1 MKYTYIYEILLR
13 LQRQRTP
20 KHKAIVYMER
30 ILEKLSVLMKKKS
43 RVLGKKINLPIGIL
57 TEPKIRLELKRNNL
71 HNGDIPG

>member
-20 KHKAIVYMER
+20 KHKAIVHMER

-43 RVLGKKINLPIGIL
+43 RVLGKKSTCPLGS
-57 TEPKIRLELKRNNL
+57 
-71 HNGDIPG
+71 